1 MEYLAMETL
10 LKWNGEEVIIHFD
23 QPAQAWIVIAIHS
36 TKLGPAIGG
45 TRMKPYPDLSAAIID
60 AQRLAEGMTFK
71 WAAAGIEGGGGKA
84 VIAVP
89 SDLTPEART
98 SLLRRYGALVQ
109 KHRGLF
115 ITGPDLGTSSED
127 MDIVA
132 EKALGYVLGRTETAG
147 GGGSPATFTARGVFT
162 AMQITAKHLFEDGL
176 LAGKKVVMQ
185 GVGHVGE
192 ELIPLLRQDGAEI
205 AFTDVNEAAVAHFRD
220 ELGLQFISPD
230 KIYDTP
236 CDIFAPCAVG
246 GVLNQEPIPR
256 LRCRAVVG
264 AANNQLAEA
273 EDALRLQERDILY
286 APDFVINAGGAIGLI
301 AIETRNYSPDAAMQ
315 HVIDLIGDNMSQIFA
330 LTAAKGIT
338 TDEAARRLA
347 EKRLGE

>member
-1 MEYLAMETL
+1 METL

-89 SDLTPEART
+89 PDLTPEART

-246 GVLNQEPIPR
+246 GVLNQETIPR

-347 EKRLGE
+347 ERRLGE

>member
-1 MEYLAMETL
+1 MEHL

-60 AQRLAEGMTFK
+60 AQRLAGGMTFK
-71 WAAAGIEGGGGKA
+71 WAAAGIDGGGGKA

-89 SDLTPEART
+89 PDLSSEARI

-132 EKALGYVLGRTETAG
+132 EKALGYVLGRTEAAG
-147 GGGSPATFTARGVFT
+147 GGGTPAPFTARGVFT
-162 AMQITAKHLFEDGL
+162 AMQMTAKHLFEDGS
-176 LAGKKVVMQ
+176 LAGKRVVMQ
-185 GVGHVGE
+185 GAGHVGE
-192 ELIPLLRQDGAEI
+192 ELIPLLRQAGAEI
-205 AFTDVNEAAVAHFRD
+205 AFTDVNDAAVSRFRD
-220 ELGLQFISPD
+220 EFGLQFIPPD

-246 GVLNQEPIPR
+246 GVLNQETIPR

-264 AANNQLAEA
+264 AANNQLGEA

-301 AIETRNYSPDAAMQ
+301 AIETQNYTPDAAMQ

>member
-1 MEYLAMETL
+1 METL

-71 WAAAGIEGGGGKA
+71 WASAGIEGGGGKA

-246 GVLNQEPIPR
+246 GVLNQETIPR

-301 AIETRNYSPDAAMQ
+301 AIETRNYPPDAAMQ

>member
-1 MEYLAMETL
+1 METL

-89 SDLTPEART
+89 PDLTPEART

-246 GVLNQEPIPR
+246 GVLNQETIPR